1 MIRHS
6 LVSIGLMLLFF
17 QGFSQNTTD
26 SSTYKNR
33 KLKFEE
39 ANLVS
44 SYYSQDGNN
53 SAVTGGRG
61 TEKLTDIS
69 NSFDVTFSK
78 YDKKFRKH
86 SIDLEV
92 GVDHYTSASSDMIDL
107 KANSSASYSDNRIYP
122 SLNYSVENKKK
133 GIRVGGGAGFS
144 TEFDYTSINFNG
156 NASIKTKDRSGEFYI
171 RLQAFLDQVRLVT
184 PVELRTGGGSGD
196 HDDDHYGTASRTT
209 FNASLSYSQI
219 INQRLQIMFLAD
231 LVSQSGYLGL
241 PFHRVYLTDN
251 TLKQENLPSSRFKY
265 PVGIRAN
272 YFLGD
277 RFILRAYYRYYAD
290 NWGVNG
296 STASLEIPV
305 KITPFIS
312 VSPFYRFYQQN
323 GTDYFAGYRQH
334 TSAEEYY
341 TSNYD
346 LSTFQANFFGAGLRL
361 TPPKGVLGIRKV
373 KMMELRY
380 GHYDKNIGMQSNIIS
395 LNLQFK

>member
-17 QGFSQNTTD
+17 KGFSQNTTD

-156 NASIKTKDRSGEFYI
+156 NASIKTQDRSGEFYI

-219 INQRLQIMFLAD
+219 INQRMQIMFLAD

-265 PVGIRAN
+265 PIGIRAN

-290 NWGVNG
+290 SWGVKG
-296 STASLEIPV
+296 STASLEVPV

-312 VSPFYRFYQQN
+312 ISPFYRYYQQN
-323 GTDYFAGYRQH
+323 GADYFAGYRQH

-361 TPPKGVLGIRKV
+361 TPPKGVLGIKQV

>member
-1 MIRHS
+1 MIKHS
-6 LVSIGLMLLFF
+6 LVTLGLMLLFF
-17 QGFSQNTTD
+17 HGFSQNTTD
-26 SSTYKNR
+26 SSNYKNR
-33 KLKFEE
+33 KLRFEE

-44 SYYSQDGNN
+44 SYYAQDGNN

-61 TEKLTDIS
+61 TEKLSDIS

-86 SIDLEV
+86 SFDLEV
-92 GVDHYTSASSDMIDL
+92 GIDHYTSASSDMIDL

-122 SLNYSVENKKK
+122 SLNYSLENSKK
-133 GIRVGGGAGFS
+133 GIRIGGGAGFS

-156 NASIKTKDRSGEFYI
+156 NASIKTKDRSGEFYV

-184 PVELRTGGGSGD
+184 PVELRPGGGSGED
-196 HDDDHYGTASRTT
+196 DDDHYGTASRTT
-209 FNASLSYSQI
+209 FNASVSYSQI
-219 INQRLQIMFLAD
+219 VNQRLQIMFLAD

-251 TLKQENLPSSRFKY
+251 TLKQENLPSNRFKY

-290 NWGVNG
+290 TWGVNG
-296 STASLEIPV
+296 STASLEVPI
-305 KITPFIS
+305 KITPFVS
-312 VSPFYRFYQQN
+312 VSPFYRFYKQN
-323 GTDYFAGYRQH
+323 GANYFAGYRQH
-334 TSAEEYY
+334 TSAEEFY
-341 TSNYD
+341 TSNFD
-346 LSTFQANFFGAGLRL
+346 LSNFQANFFGAGLRL
-361 TPPKGVLGIRKV
+361 TPPKGVFGIKHV
-373 KMMELRY
+373 KMAELRY
-380 GHYDKNIGMQSNIIS
+380 GHYDKNIGMQSDIIS